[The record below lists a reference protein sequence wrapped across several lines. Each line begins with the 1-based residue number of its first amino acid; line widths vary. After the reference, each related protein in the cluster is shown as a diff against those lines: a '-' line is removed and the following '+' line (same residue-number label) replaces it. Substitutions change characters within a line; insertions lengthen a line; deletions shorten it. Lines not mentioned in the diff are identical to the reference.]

1 MVEWSCLEVEGKVS
15 LSSLVLPEARNILTL
30 VTTPEEIPFFLALQ
44 LDGQIVGL
52 AVLVKYPLERTAQLY
67 SLVVEKA
74 FRSRGGGEYLCKE
87 AIKRVHEQ
95 GMDWIECEYGA
106 EGTSLLAFE
115 KLLENTGWE
124 KPSLYLERYRFC
136 SADFSPPWLSCLQ
149 RPVDELEIFLWQERT
164 DTDEKVARWM
174 LEQGHV
180 PSFLSPFDQILYQE
194 PLNSL
199 GARQD
204 GRLVGWMITH
214 RSDAETIRYSS
225 LFFDRHL
232 ATSGY
237 GLFLLGE
244 AIRLQQASQIPYGL
258 CEVNLEKVEPA
269 WVRFV
274 KKRLA
279 PYAQSIEKRKW
290 VSRRVHP
297 A

>member
-1 MVEWSCLEVEGKVS
+1 MEVEGDPS
-15 LSSLVLPEARNILTL
+15 LSSLVLPEARSILAL
-30 VTTPEEIPFFLALQ
+30 VATTVEVPFFLALQ
-44 LDGQIVGL
+44 LNEQIVGL
-52 AVLVKYPLERTAQLY
+52 AVFIKYPLERTAQLY
-67 SLVVEKA
+67 SLCIENT

-87 AIKRVHEQ
+87 AIRRVREQ
-95 GMDWIECEYGA
+95 GIEWIECEYGA
-106 EGTSLLAFE
+106 EGASLLDFE

-136 SADFSPPWLSCLQ
+136 SADFSPPWLSYLQ
-149 RPVDELEIFLWQERT
+149 RPVEGLEIFLWRERR
-164 DTDEKVARWM
+164 DTDESVAHWM

-180 PSFLSPFDQILYQE
+180 SAFLSPFDQIPYQE

-199 GARQD
+199 GARLD
-204 GRLVGWMITH
+204 GYLVGWMITH

-225 LFFDRHL
+225 LFCDRHL
-232 ATSGY
+232 AASGY

-274 KKRLA
+274 EKRLA
-279 PYAQSIEKRKW
+279 PYAESMEKRKW
-290 VSRRVHP
+290 VSRSVL
-297 A
+297 